1 MNRSSIWFVLDEPG
15 AVFKEDCW
23 GWDSSRYC
31 WWGSTPP
38 LLVTCFLTNQRVILP
53 KSSPVSFLKWPYLWW
68 NSISWR
74 NDNIKKKHRTLGHW
88 KSSKWMEKLF
98 FSSLP
103 LTYRWILATLMWSR
117 RGKKSN
123 VCRGCRSA
131 YISRWLISMYFFIVE
146 ALVTSAGRSKDLKA
160 RKWFLWSGLKRCLWN
175 TVEKL
180 LLLFPWIK
188 GGAES
193 FNRKKH
199 QMPKHFL
206 WCSYSFL

>member
-1 MNRSSIWFVLDEPG
+1 
-15 AVFKEDCW
+15 
-23 GWDSSRYC
+23 
-31 WWGSTPP
+31 
-38 LLVTCFLTNQRVILP
+38 
-53 KSSPVSFLKWPYLWW
+53 
-68 NSISWR
+68 
-74 NDNIKKKHRTLGHW
+74 
-88 KSSKWMEKLF
+88 MEKLF

-131 YISRWLISMYFFIVE
+131 YISQWLISMYFFIVE

-175 TVEKL
+175 TMEKL

-193 FNRKKH
+193 FNRKKKSNAKTLFMV
-199 QMPKHFL
+199 QLLFSLVTMLVKKAL
-206 WCSYSFL
+206 GMLRTVTYGETVNDTS